1 MTAPIK
7 PPRLALALLQR
18 FVPDDEPLSGDL
30 VEEFQLR
37 RSRTWFWW
45 QVLTAIVVSLRR
57 GPREIRPLRLVD
69 GMVAPD
75 DRHLRVR
82 QDWPAVNLTASPIHG
97 VGGLGLVALAVLITV
112 SAPGTWWIALG
123 VVLSGIAIGLVRLAV
138 VKRRRR
144 LRD

>member
-45 QVLTAIVVSLRR
+45 QVLTAIVV
-57 GPREIRPLRLVD
+57 
-69 GMVAPD
+69 
-75 DRHLRVR
+75 
-82 QDWPAVNLTASPIHG
+82 
-97 VGGLGLVALAVLITV
+97 
-112 SAPGTWWIALG
+112 
-123 VVLSGIAIGLVRLAV
+123 
-138 VKRRRR
+138 
-144 LRD
+144 